1 MDKNKK
7 KKTNPIVKICLTAFT
22 FYIVICLVDS
32 QIDISKKRDELESI
46 NEKIAIQKVDNKK
59 LERIINSEEDDEYI
73 EKLARDKLGF
83 AYPDEKIYI
92 DISGN

>member
-1 MDKNKK
+1 MDKK

>member
-1 MDKNKK
+1 MGKNRKQ
-7 KKTNPIVKICLTAFT
+7 KTNPIVKLCLMVFT
-22 FYIVICLVDS
+22 FYIVVCLVNS

-46 NEKIAIQKVDNKK
+46 AEKISIQEVENKK
-59 LERIINSEEDDEYI
+59 LERIINSDKDDEYI
-73 EKLARDKLGF
+73 EKLAREKLNF